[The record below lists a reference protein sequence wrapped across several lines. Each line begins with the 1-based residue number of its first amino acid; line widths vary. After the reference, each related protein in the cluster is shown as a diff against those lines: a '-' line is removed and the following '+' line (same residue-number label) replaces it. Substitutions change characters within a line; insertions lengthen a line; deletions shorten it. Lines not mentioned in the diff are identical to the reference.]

1 MRCPAL
7 GMTSDGRTLAYGRS
21 LGEVKIGAMSVARPW
36 DAVDF
41 AFLAGV
47 DETADHP

>member
-21 LGEVKIGAMSVARPW
+21 LG
-36 DAVDF
+36 
-41 AFLAGV
+41 LAGV